1 MQPHQWATASSRL
14 PRPRAACS
22 QQAWVSS
29 TASSTEFYPY
39 GDYDCQHFQCTLDP
53 FMTSY
58 SSYLPDDLDGALLVG
73 RVWRQTKN
81 AAGPCVVAVRGGE
94 GIDITPPPPNASH
107 PLLPTG
113 TGQPSPRALR
123 RSSVHE
129 GRCVRV

>member
-81 AAGPCVVAVRGGE
+81 GAGPCVVAVRGGGRVE
-94 GIDITPPPPNASH
+94 IPLTSPTRTGPFTAHAIPQSPPPESRRCTARRRDAH
-107 PLLPTG
+107 P
-113 TGQPSPRALR
+113 
-123 RSSVHE
+123 
-129 GRCVRV
+129 

>member
-1 MQPHQWATASSRL
+1 MQPHKSATAYNRL

-81 AAGPCVVAVRGGE
+81 GAGPCVVAVRGGE
-94 GIDITPPPPNASH
+94 VFHISRNAPKASAVFDRQEIVELAPPASRQTLGH
-107 PLLPTG
+107 
-113 TGQPSPRALR
+113 
-123 RSSVHE
+123 
-129 GRCVRV
+129 VR

>member
-1 MQPHQWATASSRL
+1 MQPHKSATAYNRL

-81 AAGPCVVAVRGGE
+81 GAGPCVGAVRGG
-94 GIDITPPPPNASH
+94 GGGQNFPRRPTSPGAFYPPRN
-107 PLLPTG
+107 LTRL
-113 TGQPSPRALR
+113 
-123 RSSVHE
+123 
-129 GRCVRV
+129 